1 MNSEPRDCSQER
13 YEPKDWYAELYRI
26 FSCVDALLTQTQTV
40 QVGQCLKALAA
51 GENITYK
58 LEDLYHSF
66 RGNKKICEPLENFM
80 HQYIDNV
87 KDDSVEQSQPKLE
100 QEVKN
105 YGSLQSQGTDNTD
118 AGTRSFY

>member
-1 MNSEPRDCSQER
+1 MNSKQKDFLQER
-13 YEPKDWYAELYRI
+13 YKPKDWYNELYRI
-26 FSCVDALLTQTQTV
+26 FSCVDVLLTQTQTV
-40 QVGQCLKALAA
+40 QIGQCLKALAA

-80 HQYIDNV
+80 HQYIDNI
-87 KDDSVEQSQPKLE
+87 KDDTVEQSHPRIE

-105 YGSLQSQGTDNTD
+105 YGSLQYQDTDISSENH
-118 AGTRSFY
+118 RFY